1 MIIHQHLSIF
11 AQARDQS
18 RDQHRS
24 SIARYISRHKY
35 ERTSFAKFI
44 PKRKTSFA
52 DKCSNDDNTHSQ
64 AKATA
69 DAFLKLRAKVVIDIS
84 NYGPIIPEQIAKEV
98 FVPRYTTKIE
108 GSGVGLALSRQIMLP
123 HQGSIL
129 LPNNNNMTTRE
140 NTENEP
146 SQNASGGDF

>member
-84 NYGPIIPEQIAKEV
+84 NYGPIIPEQILKLEG
-98 FVPRYTTKIE
+98 FIKPTKPNKKRN
-108 GSGVGLALSRQIMLP
+108 GKRALSFP
-123 HQGSIL
+123 DSSAFDAAE
-129 LPNNNNMTTRE
+129 NMFAGNSRK
-140 NTENEP
+140 
-146 SQNASGGDF
+146 